1 MKAWTLFCRSLS
13 VSGFKRTRGMIEIG
27 AVKIGWRG
35 KGELEKYSGGE
46 LQDLE
51 LSGDWEWEGK
61 KSWMITSAVV
71 NPELAHTPMPGTRVL
86 EDNSFSLFSE
96 GSIRPGII

>member
-13 VSGFKRTRGMIEIG
+13 VGGFKRTRGMIEIG

-46 LQDLE
+46 LQDL
-51 LSGDWEWEGK
+51 
-61 KSWMITSAVV
+61 
-71 NPELAHTPMPGTRVL
+71 
-86 EDNSFSLFSE
+86 
-96 GSIRPGII
+96 